1 MQQALLLADGILLF
15 VVVIAAAV
23 VDARV
28 RRIPNVLVACGAAG
42 KLLLLVGEGLLA
54 GDGAREIGLDLG
66 LALVGAVGIALF
78 MLIMY
83 WLPGRKADAQGAG
96 GAESAQ
102 GRPLIGGGDI
112 KLMATVALWFDFKKA
127 MIILALSCVFALVV
141 ALIRNRGKL
150 EPAASFPFAPYIAVA
165 TAVVFLGTLL

>member
-42 KLLLLVGEGLLA
+42 RLLLLVGEGLLA

-83 WLPGRKADAQGAG
+83 WLPGRRADAQGAG

-102 GRPLIGGGDI
+102 ELDNLLE
-112 KLMATVALWFDFKKA
+112 KLNAL
-127 MIILALSCVFALVV
+127 
-141 ALIRNRGKL
+141 
-150 EPAASFPFAPYIAVA
+150 
-165 TAVVFLGTLL
+165 